1 MSEQEQSMEQLQK
14 KIPAKAPPAK
24 SALQREAVHSEEVY
38 SVPPIVHEALQSPG
52 QPLNAEIRES
62 MEPRFE
68 HDFSKVRVHTG
79 EKAAESA
86 EAVNAQAYTVG
97 QEVVFGENEY
107 APDTR
112 EGKELLAHELT
123 HVVQQEAGV
132 SGPVIQRQVK
142 LTLPDLG
149 APAKKR
155 PLSLFPPGEELQL
168 HLDPMIVQSLLN
180 MQGVLRV
187 YPVGPPRWLPALP
200 TQTTTEPGETH
211 RILEY
216 EFKIDVEPNFLAR
229 LGTPPETAA
238 QQAQREANLYAE
250 LFGPKVRGTPFE
262 YKVFTEVINIL
273 AATKE
278 GKDLINRLN
287 LNNVTIMGLHLN
299 SVTFVGNPFTNTYG
313 VKVGFIF

>member
-1 MSEQEQSMEQLQK
+1 MSDQEQSMEQLQK

-24 SALQREAVHSEEVY
+24 SALQREAVHPEAVD

-52 QPLNAEIRES
+52 QPLNAEIKAS
-62 MEPRFE
+62 MEPHFE
-68 HDFSKVRVHTG
+68 HDFSKVRVHTD

-86 EAVNAQAYTVG
+86 EAVNAQAYTSG
-97 QEVVFGENEY
+97 HEVVFGEQQY
-107 APDTR
+107 APHTK

-123 HVVQQEAGV
+123 HVVQQEANVHGQA
-132 SGPVIQRQVK
+132 IQRQVK
-142 LTLPDLG
+142 PESPDLSV
-149 APAKKR
+149 PAKKR

-200 TQTTTEPGETH
+200 AQTTTEPGGTL
-211 RILEY
+211 RILEC

-229 LGTPPETAA
+229 LGTPPESAA
-238 QQAQREANLYAE
+238 QKAQKEANLYAE
-250 LFGPKVRGTPFE
+250 LFGPKVKGTPFE
-262 YKVFTEVINIL
+262 FKVSIEVINAL

-278 GKDLINRLN
+278 GKDLIKRLH
-287 LNNVTIMGLHLN
+287 LNNVT
-299 SVTFVGNPFTNTYG
+299 FVFNPFTNTYG
-313 VKVGFIF
+313 AIVKFNF